1 MLFLS
6 RPTTWLDKWLSLSG
20 RGNLRMFLVVLND
33 TVEH

>member
-20 RGNLRMFLVVLND
+20 GESKNVSGSSK
-33 TVEH
+33 